1 MPEQI
6 KINNNITLHYI
17 PMTKLK
23 TSTLSVFIH
32 RPLNEEE
39 SSYNA
44 LLPYV
49 LKRGCKLCPSIKE
62 TAKYLEE
69 LYGAS
74 LYASVTKR
82 GEDHVMY
89 FYGETISDKYTPDN
103 EPLTERLTSLMMS
116 VLFEP
121 KVNDD
126 AFNDE
131 VIAQEKNNAVNRIN
145 ALINDKRSYASI
157 RCQTE
162 MCRGENFAVSRLGS
176 VDGINS
182 ITPASLYKHYKKIIT
197 SSVIDFYICGE
208 ADIEK
213 VADKIRSYISSMN
226 FTAASIPTTC
236 LLKKDSPQQNINEK
250 LNVTQGKLAI
260 GFRTSTSINDTDMPA
275 MQVFNSIFG
284 SGAHSKL
291 FNNVREKLSLAY
303 YASSQLDK
311 FKGLCIVNAGIEFEN
326 YQKALDE
333 TLVQLED
340 IKAGKISDLEFD
352 SSINAIVNSYNSYLD
367 DQFSLQLYY
376 LDEEIAGTDM
386 DISQRIDA
394 IKSVTK
400 NDVMHAAQK
409 LKLDTVYFLTGKENE

>member
-1 MPEQI
+1 
-6 KINNNITLHYI
+6 
-17 PMTKLK
+17 
-23 TSTLSVFIH
+23 
-32 RPLNEEE
+32 
-39 SSYNA
+39 
-44 LLPYV
+44 
-49 LKRGCKLCPSIKE
+49 
-62 TAKYLEE
+62 
-69 LYGAS
+69 
-74 LYASVTKR
+74 
-82 GEDHVMY
+82 
-89 FYGETISDKYTPDN
+89 
-103 EPLTERLTSLMMS
+103 
-116 VLFEP
+116 
-121 KVNDD
+121 
-126 AFNDE
+126 
-131 VIAQEKNNAVNRIN
+131 
-145 ALINDKRSYASI
+145 
-157 RCQTE
+157 
-162 MCRGENFAVSRLGS
+162 
-176 VDGINS
+176 
-182 ITPASLYKHYKKIIT
+182 
-197 SSVIDFYICGE
+197 
-208 ADIEK
+208 
-213 VADKIRSYISSMN
+213 MN